1 MVLALVIAGI
11 WVFLYLRAQ
20 AVNLQG
26 QSEVLSIL
34 RELKDVDTRWN
45 DRLIGLKL
53 VPGAQPNAAA
63 SPVAPSTLSLT
74 QHRLHVQAQT
84 LGNPI
89 LNQSLEALKEAF
101 RSKSAAVD
109 LYVTASRELQESTT
123 RIQQAGDSLQ
133 AVLRPEGQRGIAR
146 IGTAISSY
154 VSRPGLP
161 GARAVG
167 EATAALD
174 PAGLPE
180 VQRLAF
186 ADLVRRARAVIDQKD
201 LEDRLFRDALYAS
214 TGPRIDTITRAFDL
228 EFQRAIDEAEQ
239 FRLYLLLYSAFLI
252 ALLAIV
258 GSRLVASYQTINKIN
273 HKLREANE
281 GLEIRVSER
290 TSELSDAMEKLKES
304 EAMLVQSEKMSS
316 LGQMVAGVA
325 HEVNTPL
332 AYVKSSLESVNT
344 QLPRMREL
352 EGEAQRLLELLQAD
366 NPDEKALSGQFDVV
380 SNLLGELRDQHTLGD
395 LDGLVKDG
403 LHGISQ
409 IGELVTNLRNFSR
422 LDRSKVAEF
431 DLNEGIRGALA
442 IARNLVKTKRVN
454 LALGAIPQVS
464 CSPSQMN
471 QVFLNLVTNAAQ
483 ATRDNGVITIRTAAR
498 GADYVI
504 VEVEDNGHGIPDDVV
519 SKIFDPFFT
528 TKDVGKGTGLGLS
541 IAYKIIE
548 QHGGRIDVVSRVNV
562 GTRFTVTLPIR
573 ASATLSAS
581 RVAAAA

>member
-26 QSEVLSIL
+26 QSEVLSVL
-34 RELKDVDTRWN
+34 RDLKDVDTRWN

-74 QHRLHVQAQT
+74 QHRLHVQAQA

-101 RSKSAAVD
+101 RAKSAAVD
-109 LYVTASRELQESTT
+109 LYVSASRELQESTT
-123 RIQQAGDSLQ
+123 RIQQAADSLQ

-146 IGTAISSY
+146 IGAAIGSY
-154 VSRPGLP
+154 VSRPGLA

-180 VQRLAF
+180 AQRLAF

-281 GLEIRVSER
+281 GLEIRVTER
-290 TSELSDAMEKLKES
+290 TSELSEAMEKLKES

-366 NPDEKALSGQFDVV
+366 NPDERALSGQFGVV

-498 GADYVI
+498 GADFVI

-573 ASATLSAS
+573 AGAALSAS